1 MLTSRLFFIGAACA
15 LALSACGKSNS
26 GADAAE
32 ISDTQTS
39 AQTQPVTSN
48 PAPGDSAPAATGD
61 SLALA
66 EMSMGDPNAPVKMV
80 EYASLTCPH
89 CATFHATMFPRV
101 KEEYID
107 TGKVHFTF
115 REFPLQRLDY
125 LVFALSRCAAEGRG
139 ADGYFAMLSTLFK
152 NQNTWMSS
160 NRDAEIL
167 KYAAQAGLNE
177 SAFRSCVSR
186 PEITEKVQASR
197 QAGMDAGVNSTPS
210 FVLNGEK
217 MDRYRSVDEYFEM
230 LDAAVAAASN

>member
-1 MLTSRLFFIGAACA
+1 MLKSRLFILGAVGA
-15 LALSACGKSNS
+15 LALAACGKSNS

-32 ISDTQTS
+32 VTQTETAS
-39 AQTQPVTSN
+39 QTTPATSN
-48 PAPGDSAPAATGD
+48 PAPGSAAGNAD
-61 SLALA
+61 SLALI
-66 EMSMGDPNAPVKMV
+66 EMSMGDPNAPVKLV

-89 CATFHATMFPRV
+89 CATFHETMFPRV

-152 NQNTWMSS
+152 NQNSWMGA
-160 NRDAEIL
+160 NRDGEIL

-177 SAFRSCVSR
+177 EGFRSCVSR

-217 MDRYRSVDEYFEM
+217 MERYRSADEYFEM
-230 LDAAVAAASN
+230 LDAAVEAASN